1 MTVFLKNMKHW
12 DLVLREI
19 FLVPPAML
27 ADAALPKPESIED
40 LARLSGLTVIEATD
54 LLLKV
59 DALQAMPVGVDLAGL
74 EMMRKEF
81 HDARDSGDARN
92 SGAELLLLDVRSRAE
107 YAGGHLPDSISIHDI
122 DFSARLPYLH
132 AVRVVTVGRDDD
144 HAWSAAM
151 YLRDHGVS
159 GARSLEI

>member
-12 DLVLREI
+12 DIVLREI
-19 FLVPPAML
+19 FLVPPTML

-40 LARLSGLTVIEATD
+40 LARLSGLTVLEATD

-59 DALQAMPVGVDLAGL
+59 DALQAVPVGVDLAGL

-81 HDARDSGDARN
+81 HDARDSGD

-107 YAGGHLPDSISIHDI
+107 YAGGHLPDSVSIHDI
-122 DFSARLPYLH
+122 NFSARLPHLH
-132 AVRVVTVGRDDD
+132 GVKVVTIGRDDD
-144 HAWSAAM
+144 HSWSAAM